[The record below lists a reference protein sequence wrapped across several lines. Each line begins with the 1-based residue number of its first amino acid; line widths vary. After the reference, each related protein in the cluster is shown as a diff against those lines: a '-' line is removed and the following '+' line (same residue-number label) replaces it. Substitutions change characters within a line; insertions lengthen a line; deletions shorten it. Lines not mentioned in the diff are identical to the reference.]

1 MRVLVKEEIVDMV
14 VEHLAKEME
23 LPFVSVEEKDTL
35 KNFVIKV
42 IAFYLYELKESTQ
55 DDTKKGTLQ

>member
-1 MRVLVKEEIVDMV
+1 MRILVKEEIVDMV
-14 VEHLAKEME
+14 VEDLAKEMD

-42 IAFYLYELKESTQ
+42 IAFYLYELKEMN
-55 DDTKKGTLQ
+55 DGNKKNNLIQ

>member
-23 LPFVSVEEKDTL
+23 LPFTSIEEKDTL

-42 IAFYLYELKESTQ
+42 IAFYLYELKEMSE
-55 DDTKKGTLQ
+55 DDKKNGLLQ